1 MPSNSGDDVI
11 LGLRAAHDNDNNGVI
26 RLIGDVFAEYPGVIL
41 LVDEELPDLN
51 SPATAFKEK
60 NGEFFVVERE
70 KEIVACVAYSID
82 SNRMSAELCRLYV
95 QKKCRKEGLGGEL
108 VAHVERIVKRKHA
121 QSLELWTDILFKDAH
136 RFYQRLGYS
145 KQRET
150 RALGDVS
157 CTIEFQFVKKF

>member
-1 MPSNSGDDVI
+1 MGEGVVHGFRSVRDSDSTAVI
-11 LGLRAAHDNDNNGVI
+11 K
-26 RLIGDVFAEYPGVIL
+26 LIGDVFAEYPGVIL

-51 SPATAFKEK
+51 CPATAFEKK

-70 KEIVACVAYSID
+70 KEIIACVAYSID

-121 QSLELWTDILFKDAH
+121 QSLELWTDIRFKDAH

-157 CTIEFQFVKKF
+157 GTIEFEYVKKF